1 MLAAYRELKNGEVD
15 TLELDVH
22 LEGCASCRQE
32 LARYMLIGEQVRSLP
47 VIEPLP
53 DMHVTLMHALAKV
66 QLGFIRRSAPGTVIT
81 PEFLKPY
88 IQEHVQSSHD
98 SDLITAFSTAETGP
112 LPIIQAKRKPRH
124 RSHLSQFAVVGLAAM
139 FLMVLMMGGLISLL
153 MLAHNNPQ
161 SAITSN
167 TTSLHPAIE
176 VAEVQYT
183 TSTPYQHVV
192 SAVADHANIYYTA
205 YGDGTNNSWM
215 LEMLNRK
222 TKIST
227 PLLPTANAN
236 TLIVL
241 GSSTSGVVWLQFDGY
256 KLNPH
261 QKDLPGYSQ
270 HPPASLQWSLH
281 YLSSEQLQ
289 QIVSGGLPTA
299 SEVLLKGTFTQN
311 SAPSWVTTPV
321 QGIWFINESHQA
333 SLLVASIDSNGISHL
348 TSYQLA
354 TEGTAVATEIA
365 TATAGHI
372 LTSPTATSDGTQ
384 IYWSEEWFSNAGVLS
399 SDIWTQQVVDAAGPS
414 HGQWAG
420 HLQKMIVKERFTTDG
435 SSFRPQVVDNTLLTL
450 CTASQAVCTASQADA
465 TQGTPTTAGTG
476 TATSTSTPTP
486 TPSPNASVIPQTVAN
501 IYAPPLDASVR
512 GTILMLPLT
521 GNPLEPRTALN
532 TTGMASSLQAGA
544 DFALWQ
550 GDSGYEMYDVSQGS
564 DVNIGNTLDSA
575 TFVAVNGA
583 SAVWMVNSNT
593 SNTTSKTG
601 PSVTLMAFDWPK
613 LTS

>member
-124 RSHLSQFAVVGLAAM
+124 RSHMSQFAVLGLAAM
-139 FLMVLMMGGLISLL
+139 FLIVLMMGGLTSLL
-153 MLAHNNPQ
+153 MLAHNNLQPN
-161 SAITSN
+161 SITVRAE
-167 TTSLHPAIE
+167 HIE
-176 VAEVQYT
+176 VIPAQYT
-183 TSTPYQHVV
+183 TSTPYPHVV
-192 SAVADHANIYYTA
+192 SAVADGANIYYTA

-227 PLLPTANAN
+227 PLLPTPNAN

-256 KLNPH
+256 KSNPH

-289 QIVSGGLPTA
+289 QIVSGLYTP
-299 SEVLLKGTFTQN
+299 SEVLLTGTFNQN
-311 SAPSWVTTPV
+311 SAPSWITTPI

-354 TEGTAVATEIA
+354 TVGTPVATEIA

-399 SDIWTQQVVDAAGPS
+399 SDIWTQQVVDAVGPS
-414 HGQWAG
+414 HGRWAG
-420 HLQKMIVKERFTTDG
+420 HLQKMIVKERFTSDG
-435 SSFRPQVVDNTLLTL
+435 ISFRPQVVDNTLLTL
-450 CTASQAVCTASQADA
+450 CTASQVVCTASQANT
-465 TQGTPTTAGTG
+465 TQGTPTTMGTG
-476 TATSTSTPTP
+476 TATSSP
-486 TPSPNASVIPQTVAN
+486 TPSPNTSVIPRTVAN
-501 IYAPPLDASVR
+501 IYAPPLDASVS

-521 GNPLEPRTALN
+521 GNPLERRAALN

-550 GDSGYEMYDVSQGS
+550 GDNGYEMYDVSQGS
-564 DVNIGNTLDSA
+564 DVTVGNTLDNA
-575 TFVAVNGA
+575 AFVAVNGA
-583 SAVWMVNSNT
+583 SVVWMVNSNT
-593 SNTTSKTG
+593 SNTTGKTG
-601 PSVTLMAFDWPK
+601 PSVTLMAFNWPK
-613 LTS
+613 

>member
-1 MLAAYRELKNGEVD
+1 
-15 TLELDVH
+15 
-22 LEGCASCRQE
+22 
-32 LARYMLIGEQVRSLP
+32 MLIGEQVRSLP

-53 DMHVTLMHALAKV
+53 DMHVTLMHALATV
-66 QLGFIRRSAPGTVIT
+66 QLEFIRRSAPGTVIT

-88 IQEHVQSSHD
+88 IQEHVQFSHD

-124 RSHLSQFAVVGLAAM
+124 RSHMSQFAVLGLAAM
-139 FLMVLMMGGLISLL
+139 FLIVLMMGGLTSLL
-153 MLAHNNPQ
+153 MLAHNNVQPN
-161 SAITSN
+161 SITVRAE
-167 TTSLHPAIE
+167 HIE
-176 VAEVQYT
+176 VIPAQYT
-183 TSTPYQHVV
+183 TSTPYPHVV
-192 SAVADHANIYYTA
+192 SAVADGANIYYTA

-227 PLLPTANAN
+227 LLLPTPNAN

-256 KLNPH
+256 KSNPH

-270 HPPASLQWSLH
+270 HPPASLQCSLH
-281 YLSSEQLQ
+281 YLYSEQLQ
-289 QIVSGGLPTA
+289 PIVSGFPTA
-299 SEVLLKGTFTQN
+299 SGVLLTGTFNQA
-311 SAPSWVTTPV
+311 SVLSWVTTPV

-333 SLLVASIDSNGISHL
+333 SLLVASIDNNGISHL

-354 TEGTAVATEIA
+354 AVGTPATQIA
-365 TATAGHI
+365 TATACDI
-372 LTSPTATSDGTQ
+372 LTSPTATSDGTK
-384 IYWSEEWFSNAGVLS
+384 ISWWEERFLTAGVLS

-420 HLQKMIVKERFTTDG
+420 HLQKMTVKERFTSDG
-435 SSFRPQVVDNTLLTL
+435 TSFRPQVVDNTLLTL
-450 CTASQAVCTASQADA
+450 CTASLAVCTASQADA
-465 TQGTPTTAGTG
+465 TQGTPTTTGTGTG

-486 TPSPNASVIPQTVAN
+486 TPSPNASVIPQTIAT

-512 GTILMLPLT
+512 GTILLLPLT

-550 GDSGYEMYDVSQGS
+550 GGDSGYEMYDVSQAS
-564 DVNIGNTLDSA
+564 DVNIRNTLDNA
-575 TFVAVNGA
+575 TFVAVHTA
-583 SAVWMVNSNT
+583 TAV
-593 SNTTSKTG
+593 
-601 PSVTLMAFDWPK
+601 L
-613 LTS
+613 

>member
-53 DMHVTLMHALAKV
+53 DMHATLMHAMAKV
-66 QLGFIRRSAPGTVIT
+66 QLEFIRRSAPGTVIT

-124 RSHLSQFAVVGLAAM
+124 RSHMSHFAVVGLAAM
-139 FLMVLMMGGLISLL
+139 FLMVLMMGGLTSLL
-153 MLAHNNPQ
+153 FLAHNNLQ
-161 SAITSN
+161 SGRIITRIE
-167 TTSLHPAIE
+167 PAIE
-176 VAEVQYT
+176 VIPAQYT
-183 TSTPYQHVV
+183 TSTLYQHVV
-192 SAVADHANIYYTA
+192 SAVADRANIYYTA

-222 TKIST
+222 TKVSI
-227 PLLPTANAN
+227 PLLPTPNAN

-256 KLNPH
+256 KLNSHPN
-261 QKDLPGYSQ
+261 LPGYSQ

-281 YLSSEQLQ
+281 YLSPEQLQ
-289 QIVSGGLPTA
+289 LAAIPSSPPPA
-299 SEVLLKGTFTQN
+299 SEVLLKGTFNQN
-311 SAPSWVTTPV
+311 SAPSWVTAPV

-354 TEGTAVATEIA
+354 TELGTVGTPVATEIA

-384 IYWSEEWFSNAGVLS
+384 IYWSEEWFSTAGVLS

-414 HGQWAG
+414 HGRWAG
-420 HLQKMIVKERFTTDG
+420 HLQKMIVKEPFTTNG
-435 SSFRPQVVDNTLLTL
+435 FTTNGTFFRPQVVDNTLFTL
-450 CTASQAVCTASQADA
+450 STASQADA
-465 TQGTPTTAGTG
+465 TQGTPTTTG
-476 TATSTSTPTP
+476 TTTPTP
-486 TPSPNASVIPQTVAN
+486 TPSPNTSVIPQTIAN
-501 IYAPPLDASVR
+501 VYAPQLDASVR
-512 GTILMLPLT
+512 GTILKLPLD
-521 GNPLEPRTALN
+521 GNPLELPTTVN
-532 TTGMASSLQAGA
+532 TTGLASSLQAGA

-550 GDSGYEMYDVSQGS
+550 GDRGYEMYDASQGS
-564 DVNIGNTLDSA
+564 DVTVGNTLDNA
-575 TFVAVNGA
+575 TFVAVNGT
-583 SAVWMVNSNT
+583 SVVWMDNSNT

-601 PSVTLMAFDWPK
+601 PSVTLKAFNWPK

>member
-1 MLAAYRELKNGEVD
+1 
-15 TLELDVH
+15 
-22 LEGCASCRQE
+22 
-32 LARYMLIGEQVRSLP
+32 MLIGEQVRSLP

-53 DMHVTLMHALAKV
+53 DMHVTLMHAIAKV
-66 QLGFIRRSAPGTVIT
+66 QLEFIRRSAPGTVIT

-124 RSHLSQFAVVGLAAM
+124 RAHMSHFAVVGLAAM
-139 FLMVLMMGGLISLL
+139 FLMVLMMGGLTSLL
-153 MLAHNNPQ
+153 FLAHNNLQ
-161 SAITSN
+161 SGRIITRIE
-167 TTSLHPAIE
+167 PAIE
-176 VAEVQYT
+176 VIPAQYT
-183 TSTPYQHVV
+183 TSTLYQHVV
-192 SAVADHANIYYTA
+192 SAVADRANIYYTA

-222 TKIST
+222 TKISI
-227 PLLPTANAN
+227 PLLPTPNAN

-256 KLNPH
+256 KLNSHPN
-261 QKDLPGYSQ
+261 LPGYSQ

-281 YLSSEQLQ
+281 YLSPEQLQ
-289 QIVSGGLPTA
+289 LAAIPSSPPPA
-299 SEVLLKGTFTQN
+299 SEVLLKGTFNQN
-311 SAPSWVTTPV
+311 SAPSWVTAPV

-354 TEGTAVATEIA
+354 TELGTVGTPVATEIA

-384 IYWSEEWFSNAGVLS
+384 IYWSEEWFSTAGVLS

-414 HGQWAG
+414 HGRWAG
-420 HLQKMIVKERFTTDG
+420 HLQKMIVKEPFTTNG
-435 SSFRPQVVDNTLLTL
+435 FTTNGTFFRPQVVDNTLFTL
-450 CTASQAVCTASQADA
+450 STASQADA
-465 TQGTPTTAGTG
+465 TQGTPTTTG
-476 TATSTSTPTP
+476 TTTPTP
-486 TPSPNASVIPQTVAN
+486 TPSPNTSVIPQTIAN
-501 IYAPPLDASVR
+501 VYAPQLDASVR
-512 GTILMLPLT
+512 GTILKLPLD
-521 GNPLEPRTALN
+521 GNHLELPTTVN

-550 GDSGYEMYDVSQGS
+550 GDRGYEMYDVSQGS
-564 DVNIGNTLDSA
+564 DVTVGNTLDNA
-575 TFVAVNGA
+575 TFVAVNGT
-583 SAVWMVNSNT
+583 SVVWMDNSNT

-601 PSVTLMAFDWPK
+601 PSVTLKAFNWPK

>member
-32 LARYMLIGEQVRSLP
+32 LARSMLIGEQVRSLP

-53 DMHVTLMHALAKV
+53 DMHATLMHALAKV

-98 SDLITAFSTAETGP
+98 SDLITAFSTADTGP
-112 LPIIQAKRKPRH
+112 LPIIQARRRPRH
-124 RSHLSQFAVVGLAAM
+124 RSHLSHFAVLGLAAM
-139 FLMVLMMGGLISLL
+139 FLMVLMMGGLTSLL
-153 MLAHNNPQ
+153 FLAHNNLQ
-161 SAITSN
+161 SGRIITRIE
-167 TTSLHPAIE
+167 PAIE
-176 VAEVQYT
+176 VIPAQYT
-183 TSTPYQHVV
+183 PSTPYPHVV
-192 SAVADHANIYYTA
+192 SAVADRANIYYTA

-215 LEMLNRK
+215 LEMLNRA
-222 TKIST
+222 TKISI
-227 PLLPTANAN
+227 PLLPTANAYS
-236 TLIVL
+236 LIVL
-241 GSSTSGVVWLQFDGY
+241 GSFTMPGSSTSGVIWLQFDGY
-256 KLNPH
+256 KLNP
-261 QKDLPGYSQ
+261 QQNLPGHSQ
-270 HPPASLQWSLH
+270 HPPVSLWSLH
-281 YLSSEQLQ
+281 YLSPEQLQ
-289 QIVSGGLPTA
+289 QAVSGSPTP
-299 SEVLLKGTFTQN
+299 SEVLLQGAFDQE
-311 SAPSWVTTPV
+311 SVPSWVTTPV
-321 QGIWFINESHQA
+321 QGIWFIQDSD

-354 TEGTAVATEIA
+354 TVGTPVATEIA

-399 SDIWTQQVVDAAGPS
+399 SDIWTQQVVDAVGPS
-414 HGQWAG
+414 HGRWAG
-420 HLQKMIVKERFTTDG
+420 HLQKMIVKEPFTTDG
-435 SSFRPQVVDNTLLTL
+435 TSFRPQVVDNTLLTL

-465 TQGTPTTAGTG
+465 TQGTPTTTG
-476 TATSTSTPTP
+476 TATSTPAPALNT
-486 TPSPNASVIPQTVAN
+486 SVIPQTIAN

-512 GTILMLPLT
+512 GTILMLPLN
-521 GNPLEPRTALN
+521 GDPIVLPTAVN
-532 TTGMASSLQAGA
+532 TTGLASSLQAGA

-550 GDSGYEMYDVSQGS
+550 GDRGYEMYDVSQGS
-564 DVNIGNTLDSA
+564 DVTLGNTLDNA

-593 SNTTSKTG
+593 GNTTSKTG
-601 PSVTLMAFDWPK
+601 PSVTLMAFNWPK
-613 LTS
+613 

>member
-66 QLGFIRRSAPGTVIT
+66 QLEFIRRSAPGTVTT

-98 SDLITAFSTAETGP
+98 SDLITAFSSAETGP

-124 RSHLSQFAVVGLAAM
+124 RSHMSQFAVVGLAAM
-139 FLMVLMMGGLISLL
+139 FLVVLMMGGLTALL
-153 MLAHNNPQ
+153 MLAPNNPQ
-161 SAITSN
+161 SAIKSN
-167 TTSLHPAIE
+167 TSSLSRATE
-176 VAEVQYT
+176 VDEARYT
-183 TSTPYQHVV
+183 TSTPYPHVV
-192 SAVADHANIYYTA
+192 SAVADGANIYYTA

-227 PLLPTANAN
+227 PLLPTPNAN

-261 QKDLPGYSQ
+261 PNLPGYSQ

-289 QIVSGGLPTA
+289 LAAISSSPPT
-299 SEVLLKGTFTQN
+299 SEVLLTGTFNQN

-321 QGIWFINESHQA
+321 QGIWFINESQQA
-333 SLLVASIDSNGISHL
+333 SLLVASIDGNGISHL

-354 TEGTAVATEIA
+354 AVGTPATEIA

-414 HGQWAG
+414 HGRWAG
-420 HLQKMIVKERFTTDG
+420 HLQKMIVKERFTSDG
-435 SSFRPQVVDNTLLTL
+435 TSFRPQVVDNTLLTL
-450 CTASQAVCTASQADA
+450 CTDSQAVCTDSQADA
-465 TQGTPTTAGTG
+465 TQGTPTTTTGTG

-486 TPSPNASVIPQTVAN
+486 TPSPNTSVIPQTVAN

-512 GTILMLPLT
+512 GTILMLLLT
-521 GNPLEPRTALN
+521 GNPLEPRAALN
-532 TTGMASSLQAGA
+532 TTSMASSLQAGA

-601 PSVTLMAFDWPK
+601 PSVTLMAFNWPK
-613 LTS
+613 

>member
-139 FLMVLMMGGLISLL
+139 FLMVLMMGGLTSLL

-161 SAITSN
+161 SAIKSTASSIN
-167 TTSLHPAIE
+167 GATE
-176 VAEVQYT
+176 VAEASYT
-183 TSTPYQHVV
+183 TSTPYPHVV
-192 SAVADHANIYYTA
+192 SAVADGANIYYTA

-227 PLLPTANAN
+227 PLLPTPNAN

-256 KLNPH
+256 KSNPH

-289 QIVSGGLPTA
+289 QIVSGGLYTP
-299 SEVLLKGTFTQN
+299 SEVLLTDTFNQA
-311 SAPSWVTTPV
+311 APSWVTTPV
-321 QGIWFINESHQA
+321 QGIWFINESQQA
-333 SLLVASIDSNGISHL
+333 SLLVASIDNNGISHL

-354 TEGTAVATEIA
+354 AAGTPTATEIA
-365 TATAGHI
+365 TAPANHI

-414 HGQWAG
+414 HGRWAG
-420 HLQKMIVKERFTTDG
+420 HLQKMIVKERFTSDG
-435 SSFRPQVVDNTLLTL
+435 ISFRPQVVDNTLLTL

-465 TQGTPTTAGTG
+465 TQGTPTTTTGTG
-476 TATSTSTPTP
+476 TATSTPTP
-486 TPSPNASVIPQTVAN
+486 TPSPNTSVIPQTVAN

-521 GNPLEPRTALN
+521 GNPLEPRAALN

-550 GDSGYEMYDVSQGS
+550 GDSGGYEMYDVSQGS
-564 DVNIGNTLDSA
+564 DITVGNTLDSA

-583 SAVWMVNSNT
+583 SVVWMVNSNT

-601 PSVTLMAFDWPK
+601 PSVTLMAFNWPK
-613 LTS
+613 

>member
-53 DMHVTLMHALAKV
+53 DMHATLMRAIAKV
-66 QLGFIRRSAPGTVIT
+66 QLEFIRRSAPGTVTT

-112 LPIIQAKRKPRH
+112 LPIIQARHKPRH
-124 RSHLSQFAVVGLAAM
+124 RSHMSQFAVVGLAAM
-139 FLMVLMMGGLISLL
+139 FLMVLMMGGLTSLL
-153 MLAHNNPQ
+153 LLAHNNPQ
-161 SAITSN
+161 SAINSN
-167 TTSLHPAIE
+167 TSSLKRPTE
-176 VAEVQYT
+176 VAEASYT

-192 SAVADHANIYYTA
+192 SAVADRANIYYTA

-222 TKIST
+222 TKSSI
-227 PLLPTANAN
+227 PLLPTPNAYS
-236 TLIVL
+236 LIVL

-256 KLNPH
+256 KSNPH
-261 QKDLPGYSQ
+261 LPGYSQ

-281 YLSSEQLQ
+281 YLSPEQLQ
-289 QIVSGGLPTA
+289 QAALGFLTP
-299 SEVLLKGTFTQN
+299 SEVLLKGTFNQD

-354 TEGTAVATEIA
+354 TVGTPVATEIA
-365 TATAGHI
+365 TATADHI
-372 LTSPTATSDGTQ
+372 LNSPTATSDGTQ

-399 SDIWTQQVVDAAGPS
+399 SDIWTQQVVDAVGPS
-414 HGQWAG
+414 HGRWAG
-420 HLQKMIVKERFTTDG
+420 HLQKMIVKEPFTTDG
-435 SSFRPQVVDNTLLTL
+435 ISFRPQVVDNTLLTL
-450 CTASQAVCTASQADA
+450 CAASPAVCTASQADA
-465 TQGTPTTAGTG
+465 TQGTPTTMGTG
-476 TATSTSTPTP
+476 TATSTPTS
-486 TPSPNASVIPQTVAN
+486 TPSPNTSVIPQTVAN

-512 GTILMLPLT
+512 GTILMLQLN
-521 GNPLEPRTALN
+521 GNPLNQYQVVN
-532 TTGMASSLQAGA
+532 TTGLASSLQAGA

-550 GDSGYEMYDVSQGS
+550 DESGYEMYDVSQGS

-583 SAVWMVNSNT
+583 SAVWMVNSTT

-601 PSVTLMAFDWPK
+601 PSVTLMAFNWPK
-613 LTS
+613 SPS

>member
-32 LARYMLIGEQVRSLP
+32 LARSMLIGEQVRSLP

-66 QLGFIRRSAPGTVIT
+66 QLEFIRRSAPGTVIT

-88 IQEHVQSSHD
+88 IQEHVQFSHD

-112 LPIIQAKRKPRH
+112 LPIIQARRKPRH
-124 RSHLSQFAVVGLAAM
+124 RSHISQFAVLGLAAM
-139 FLMVLMMGGLISLL
+139 FLIVLMMGGLTSLL
-153 MLAHNNPQ
+153 MLAHNNLQPN
-161 SAITSN
+161 SIASRVEHT
-167 TTSLHPAIE
+167 E
-176 VAEVQYT
+176 VIAAQYT
-183 TSTPYQHVV
+183 TSTPYPHVV
-192 SAVADHANIYYTA
+192 SAVADGANIYYTA

-227 PLLPTANAN
+227 PLLPTPNAN

-256 KLNPH
+256 KSNPH
-261 QKDLPGYSQ
+261 PNLPGYNQ

-289 QIVSGGLPTA
+289 QIVSGLYTP
-299 SEVLLKGTFTQN
+299 SEVLLTGTFNQH
-311 SAPSWVTTPV
+311 SAPPWVTTPV
-321 QGIWFINESHQA
+321 QGIWFINESQQA

-354 TEGTAVATEIA
+354 AVGTPATEIA

-384 IYWSEEWFSNAGVLS
+384 IYWSEE
-399 SDIWTQQVVDAAGPS
+399 
-414 HGQWAG
+414 
-420 HLQKMIVKERFTTDG
+420 
-435 SSFRPQVVDNTLLTL
+435 
-450 CTASQAVCTASQADA
+450 
-465 TQGTPTTAGTG
+465 
-476 TATSTSTPTP
+476 
-486 TPSPNASVIPQTVAN
+486 
-501 IYAPPLDASVR
+501 
-512 GTILMLPLT
+512 
-521 GNPLEPRTALN
+521 
-532 TTGMASSLQAGA
+532 
-544 DFALWQ
+544 
-550 GDSGYEMYDVSQGS
+550 
-564 DVNIGNTLDSA
+564 
-575 TFVAVNGA
+575 
-583 SAVWMVNSNT
+583 
-593 SNTTSKTG
+593 
-601 PSVTLMAFDWPK
+601 
-613 LTS
+613 

>member
-1 MLAAYRELKNGEVD
+1 MNCNQARAMLAAYRELKNGEVD

-53 DMHVTLMHALAKV
+53 DMHATLMHAIAKV
-66 QLGFIRRSAPGTVIT
+66 QLEFIRRSAPGTVIT

-88 IQEHVQSSHD
+88 IQEHVQFSHD

-124 RSHLSQFAVVGLAAM
+124 RSHMSQFAVLGLAAM
-139 FLMVLMMGGLISLL
+139 FLIVLMMGGLTSLL
-153 MLAHNNPQ
+153 MLAHNNVQPNGITIRVDRTEII
-161 SAITSN
+161 SA
-167 TTSLHPAIE
+167 
-176 VAEVQYT
+176 QYT
-183 TSTPYQHVV
+183 TSTPYPHVV
-192 SAVADHANIYYTA
+192 SAVADGANIYYTA

-227 PLLPTANAN
+227 PLLPTPNAN

-256 KLNPH
+256 KSNPH

-289 QIVSGGLPTA
+289 PAAVSSSPPA
-299 SEVLLKGTFTQN
+299 SEVLLKGTFNQN

-348 TSYQLA
+348 TSYQL
-354 TEGTAVATEIA
+354 GTVGTPIATEIA
-365 TATAGHI
+365 TATGGHI

-384 IYWSEEWFSNAGVLS
+384 IYWSEEWLSNAGVLS
-399 SDIWTQQVVDAAGPS
+399 SNIWTQQVVDAAGPS
-414 HGQWAG
+414 HGRWAG
-420 HLQKMIVKERFTTDG
+420 HLQKMTVKEPFTTNG
-435 SSFRPQVVDNTLLTL
+435 FTTNGTFFRPQVVDNTLFTL
-450 CTASQAVCTASQADA
+450 STASQADA
-465 TQGTPTTAGTG
+465 TQGTPTTTG
-476 TATSTSTPTP
+476 TTTPTP
-486 TPSPNASVIPQTVAN
+486 TPSPNTSVIPQTIAN
-501 IYAPPLDASVR
+501 VYAPPLDASVR
-512 GTILMLPLT
+512 GTILKLPLD
-521 GNPLEPRTALN
+521 GNPLELPTTVN
-532 TTGMASSLQAGA
+532 TTGLASSLQAGA

-550 GDSGYEMYDVSQGS
+550 GERGYEMYDVSQGS
-564 DVNIGNTLDSA
+564 DVTVGNTLDNA
-575 TFVAVNGA
+575 AFVAVNGA
-583 SAVWMVNSNT
+583 SAVWMDNS
-593 SNTTSKTG
+593 TTSKTG

-613 LTS
+613 

>member
-66 QLGFIRRSAPGTVIT
+66 QLGFIRRSAPGTVTT

-98 SDLITAFSTAETGP
+98 SDLITAFSSAETGP

-124 RSHLSQFAVVGLAAM
+124 RSHMSQFAVVGLAAM
-139 FLMVLMMGGLISLL
+139 FLVVLMMGGLTALL
-153 MLAHNNPQ
+153 MLAPNNPQ
-161 SAITSN
+161 SAIKSN
-167 TTSLHPAIE
+167 TSSLSRATE
-176 VAEVQYT
+176 VDEARYT
-183 TSTPYQHVV
+183 TSTPYPHVV
-192 SAVADHANIYYTA
+192 SAVADGANIYYTA

-227 PLLPTANAN
+227 PLLPTPNAN

-289 QIVSGGLPTA
+289 LAAISSSPPT
-299 SEVLLKGTFTQN
+299 SEVLLTGTFNQN

-321 QGIWFINESHQA
+321 QGIWFINESQQA
-333 SLLVASIDSNGISHL
+333 SLLVASIDGNGISHL

-354 TEGTAVATEIA
+354 AVGTPATEIA

-414 HGQWAG
+414 HGRWAG
-420 HLQKMIVKERFTTDG
+420 HLQKMIVKERFTSDG
-435 SSFRPQVVDNTLLTL
+435 ISFRPQVVDNTLLTL
-450 CTASQAVCTASQADA
+450 CTASPAVCTASQADA
-465 TQGTPTTAGTG
+465 TQGTPTTTTGTG

-486 TPSPNASVIPQTVAN
+486 TPSPNTSVIPQTVAN

-532 TTGMASSLQAGA
+532 TTDMASSLQAGA

-601 PSVTLMAFDWPK
+601 PSVTLMAFNWPK
-613 LTS
+613 

>member
-66 QLGFIRRSAPGTVIT
+66 QLEFIRRSAPGTVTT

-98 SDLITAFSTAETGP
+98 SDLITAFSSAETGP

-124 RSHLSQFAVVGLAAM
+124 RSHMSQFAVVGLAAM
-139 FLMVLMMGGLISLL
+139 FLVVLMMGGLTALL
-153 MLAHNNPQ
+153 MLAPNNPQ
-161 SAITSN
+161 SAIKSN
-167 TTSLHPAIE
+167 TSSLSRATE
-176 VAEVQYT
+176 VDEARYT
-183 TSTPYQHVV
+183 TSTPYPHVV
-192 SAVADHANIYYTA
+192 SAVADGANIYYTA

-227 PLLPTANAN
+227 PLLPTPNAN

-289 QIVSGGLPTA
+289 LAAISSSPPT
-299 SEVLLKGTFTQN
+299 SEVLLTGTFNQN

-321 QGIWFINESHQA
+321 QGIWFINESQQA
-333 SLLVASIDSNGISHL
+333 SLLVASIDGNGISHL

-354 TEGTAVATEIA
+354 AVGTPATEIA

-414 HGQWAG
+414 HGRWAG
-420 HLQKMIVKERFTTDG
+420 HLQKMIVKERFTSDG
-435 SSFRPQVVDNTLLTL
+435 TSFRPQVVDNTLLTL
-450 CTASQAVCTASQADA
+450 CTDSQAVCTDSQADA
-465 TQGTPTTAGTG
+465 TQGTPTTTTGTG

-486 TPSPNASVIPQTVAN
+486 TPSPNTSVIPQTVAN

-532 TTGMASSLQAGA
+532 TTDMASSLQAGA

-601 PSVTLMAFDWPK
+601 PSVTLMAFNWPK
-613 LTS
+613 

>member
-53 DMHVTLMHALAKV
+53 DMHATLMHAIAKV
-66 QLGFIRRSAPGTVIT
+66 QLEFIRRSAPGTVIT

-88 IQEHVQSSHD
+88 IQEHVQFSHD

-124 RSHLSQFAVVGLAAM
+124 RAHMSHFAVVGLAAM
-139 FLMVLMMGGLISLL
+139 FLMVLMMGGLTSLL

-161 SAITSN
+161 PAITSS
-167 TTSLHPAIE
+167 TSSLNRATE
-176 VAEVQYT
+176 VAEASYT
-183 TSTPYQHVV
+183 TSTPYPHVV
-192 SAVADHANIYYTA
+192 SAVADGANIYYTA

-236 TLIVL
+236 TLILL

-256 KLNPH
+256 KLNSH
-261 QKDLPGYSQ
+261 QNLPGYSQ

-289 QIVSGGLPTA
+289 QIVSGGLPPA

-354 TEGTAVATEIA
+354 AAGTPTATEIA
-365 TATAGHI
+365 TAPANHI

-384 IYWSEEWFSNAGVLS
+384 IYWSEEWLSNAGVLS
-399 SDIWTQQVVDAAGPS
+399 SNIWTQQVVDAAGPS
-414 HGQWAG
+414 HGRWAG
-420 HLQKMIVKERFTTDG
+420 HLQKMTVKERFTTDG
-435 SSFRPQVVDNTLLTL
+435 ISFRPQVVDNTLFTL
-450 CTASQAVCTASQADA
+450 STASQADA
-465 TQGTPTTAGTG
+465 TQGTPTTTG
-476 TATSTSTPTP
+476 TTTPTP
-486 TPSPNASVIPQTVAN
+486 TPSPNTSVIPQTIAN
-501 IYAPPLDASVR
+501 VYAPPLDASVR
-512 GTILMLPLT
+512 GTILKLPLD
-521 GNPLEPRTALN
+521 GNPLELPTTVN
-532 TTGMASSLQAGA
+532 TTGLASSLQAGA

-550 GDSGYEMYDVSQGS
+550 GDRGYEMYDASQGS
-564 DVNIGNTLDSA
+564 DVTVGNTLDNA

-583 SAVWMVNSNT
+583 SAVWMDNSTT

-613 LTS
+613 

>member
-66 QLGFIRRSAPGTVIT
+66 QLGFIRRSAPGTGIT

-124 RSHLSQFAVVGLAAM
+124 RSHMSQFAVLGLAAM
-139 FLMVLMMGGLISLL
+139 FLIVLMMGGLTSLL
-153 MLAHNNPQ
+153 MLAHNNVQPNGITIRVDRTEII
-161 SAITSN
+161 SA
-167 TTSLHPAIE
+167 
-176 VAEVQYT
+176 QYT
-183 TSTPYQHVV
+183 TSTPYPHVV
-192 SAVADHANIYYTA
+192 SAVADGANIYYTA

-236 TLIVL
+236 TLILL

-261 QKDLPGYSQ
+261 QNLPGYSQ

-289 QIVSGGLPTA
+289 QIVSGGLPPA

-384 IYWSEEWFSNAGVLS
+384 IYWAEEWFSNAGVLS

-414 HGQWAG
+414 HGRWAG
-420 HLQKMIVKERFTTDG
+420 HLQKMIVKERFTSDG
-435 SSFRPQVVDNTLLTL
+435 ISFRPQVVDNTLLTL
-450 CTASQAVCTASQADA
+450 CTASTAVCTASQADA
-465 TQGTPTTAGTG
+465 TQGTPTTTGTG
-476 TATSTSTPTP
+476 TATSTPTP
-486 TPSPNASVIPQTVAN
+486 TPSPNTSVIPQTVAN

-512 GTILMLPLT
+512 GTILKLPLD
-521 GNPLEPRTALN
+521 GNPLESPTTVN
-532 TTGMASSLQAGA
+532 TTGLASSLQAGA

-601 PSVTLMAFDWPK
+601 PSVTLMAFNWPK
-613 LTS
+613 

>member
-53 DMHVTLMHALAKV
+53 DMHATLMHAMAKV
-66 QLGFIRRSAPGTVIT
+66 QLEFIRRSAPGTVIT

-124 RSHLSQFAVVGLAAM
+124 RSHMSHFAVVGLAAM
-139 FLMVLMMGGLISLL
+139 FLMVLMMGGLTSLL
-153 MLAHNNPQ
+153 FLAHNNLQ
-161 SAITSN
+161 SGRIITRIE
-167 TTSLHPAIE
+167 PAIE
-176 VAEVQYT
+176 VIPAQYT
-183 TSTPYQHVV
+183 TSTLYQHVV
-192 SAVADHANIYYTA
+192 SAVADRANIYYTA

-222 TKIST
+222 TKISI
-227 PLLPTANAN
+227 PLLPTPNAN

-256 KLNPH
+256 KLNSHPN
-261 QKDLPGYSQ
+261 LPGYSQ

-281 YLSSEQLQ
+281 YLSPEQLQ
-289 QIVSGGLPTA
+289 LAAIPSSPPPA
-299 SEVLLKGTFTQN
+299 SEVLLKGTFNQN
-311 SAPSWVTTPV
+311 SAPSWVTAPV

-354 TEGTAVATEIA
+354 TELGTVGTPVATEIA

-384 IYWSEEWFSNAGVLS
+384 IYWSEEWFSTAGVLS

-414 HGQWAG
+414 HGRWAG
-420 HLQKMIVKERFTTDG
+420 HLQKMIVKEPFTTNG
-435 SSFRPQVVDNTLLTL
+435 FTTNGTFFRPQVVDNTLFTL
-450 CTASQAVCTASQADA
+450 STASQVDA
-465 TQGTPTTAGTG
+465 TQGTPTTTG
-476 TATSTSTPTP
+476 TTTPTP
-486 TPSPNASVIPQTVAN
+486 TPSPNTSVIPQTIAN
-501 IYAPPLDASVR
+501 VYAPPLDASVR
-512 GTILMLPLT
+512 GTILKLPLD
-521 GNPLEPRTALN
+521 GNPLELPTTVN
-532 TTGMASSLQAGA
+532 TTGLASSLQAGA

-550 GDSGYEMYDVSQGS
+550 GDRGYEMYDVSQGS
-564 DVNIGNTLDSA
+564 DVTVGNTLDNA
-575 TFVAVNGA
+575 TFVAVNGT
-583 SAVWMVNSNT
+583 SVVWMDNSNT

-601 PSVTLMAFDWPK
+601 PSVTLKAFNWPK

>member
-1 MLAAYRELKNGEVD
+1 MLAAYRELKNREVD

-53 DMHVTLMHALAKV
+53 DMHATLMHAIAKV
-66 QLGFIRRSAPGTVIT
+66 QLEFIRRSAPGTVIT

-88 IQEHVQSSHD
+88 IQEHIQSSHD

-124 RSHLSQFAVVGLAAM
+124 RSHMSHFAVLGLAAM
-139 FLMVLMMGGLISLL
+139 FLVVLMMGGLTSLL
-153 MLAHNNPQ
+153 FLAHNNLQ
-161 SAITSN
+161 SGRIITRIE
-167 TTSLHPAIE
+167 PAIE
-176 VAEVQYT
+176 VIPAQYT
-183 TSTPYQHVV
+183 TSTLYQHVV
-192 SAVADHANIYYTA
+192 SAVADRANIYYTA

-222 TKIST
+222 TKISI
-227 PLLPTANAN
+227 PLLPTPNAN

-256 KLNPH
+256 KLNSHPN
-261 QKDLPGYSQ
+261 LPGYSQ

-281 YLSSEQLQ
+281 YLSPEQLQ
-289 QIVSGGLPTA
+289 LAAIPSSPPPA
-299 SEVLLKGTFTQN
+299 SEVLLKGTFNQN
-311 SAPSWVTTPV
+311 SAPSWVTAPV

-354 TEGTAVATEIA
+354 TELGTVGTPVATEIA

-384 IYWSEEWFSNAGVLS
+384 IYWSEEWFSTAGVLS

-414 HGQWAG
+414 HGRWAG
-420 HLQKMIVKERFTTDG
+420 HLQKMTVKEPFTTNG
-435 SSFRPQVVDNTLLTL
+435 TFFRPQVVDNTLFTL
-450 CTASQAVCTASQADA
+450 CTASPAVCTASQADA
-465 TQGTPTTAGTG
+465 TQGTPTTMGT
-476 TATSTSTPTP
+476 TTPTP
-486 TPSPNASVIPQTVAN
+486 TSSPNTSVIPQTIAN
-501 IYAPPLDASVR
+501 VYAPPLDASVR
-512 GTILMLPLT
+512 GTILKLPLD
-521 GNPLEPRTALN
+521 GNPLELPTTVN
-532 TTGMASSLQAGA
+532 TTGLASSLQAGA

-550 GDSGYEMYDVSQGS
+550 SDRGYEMYDVVSQG
-564 DVNIGNTLDSA
+564 DVNIGNTLDNA
-575 TFVAVNGA
+575 TFVAINGA
-583 SAVWMVNSNT
+583 SVVWMDNSNT

-601 PSVTLMAFDWPK
+601 PSVTLKAFNWPK

>member
-53 DMHVTLMHALAKV
+53 DMHVTLMHAIAKV
-66 QLGFIRRSAPGTVIT
+66 QLEFIRRSAPGTVTT

-124 RSHLSQFAVVGLAAM
+124 RSHMNHFAVLGLAAM
-139 FLMVLMMGGLISLL
+139 FLMVLMMGGLTSLL
-153 MLAHNNPQ
+153 FLAHNNPQ
-161 SAITSN
+161 SAINSN
-167 TTSLHPAIE
+167 TSSVKRATE
-176 VAEVQYT
+176 VAEASYT

-192 SAVADHANIYYTA
+192 SAVADRANIYYTA

-215 LEMLNRK
+215 LEMLNRT
-222 TKIST
+222 TKISI
-227 PLLPTANAN
+227 PLLPTANAYS
-236 TLIVL
+236 LIVL

-256 KLNPH
+256 KSNPR
-261 QKDLPGYSQ
+261 QNLPGHNQ
-270 HPPASLQWSLH
+270 HPVSLWSLH

-289 QIVSGGLPTA
+289 QGFPTA
-299 SEVLLKGTFTQN
+299 SEVLLTGTFNQD
-311 SAPSWVTTPV
+311 SVPSWVTTPV

-354 TEGTAVATEIA
+354 AVGAPVATEIA

-399 SDIWTQQVVDAAGPS
+399 SDIWTQQVVDAVGPS
-414 HGQWAG
+414 HGRWAG
-420 HLQKMIVKERFTTDG
+420 HLQKMIVKEPFTTDG
-435 SSFRPQVVDNTLLTL
+435 TSFRPQVVDNTLFTL
-450 CTASQAVCTASQADA
+450 STASQADA
-465 TQGTPTTAGTG
+465 TQGTPTTTGTG
-476 TATSTSTPTP
+476 TATSTPTP
-486 TPSPNASVIPQTVAN
+486 TPSPNTSVIPQTVAN

-512 GTILMLPLT
+512 GTILKLPLD
-521 GNPLEPRTALN
+521 GNPLELPTTVN
-532 TTGMASSLQAGA
+532 TTGLASSLQAGA

-550 GDSGYEMYDVSQGS
+550 GDRGYEMYDVSQG
-564 DVNIGNTLDSA
+564 DVNIGNTLDNA
-575 TFVAVNGA
+575 TFVAINGA
-583 SAVWMVNSNT
+583 SAVWMVN

-601 PSVTLMAFDWPK
+601 PSVTLMAFNWPK
-613 LTS
+613 

>member
-1 MLAAYRELKNGEVD
+1 
-15 TLELDVH
+15 
-22 LEGCASCRQE
+22 
-32 LARYMLIGEQVRSLP
+32 
-47 VIEPLP
+47 
-53 DMHVTLMHALAKV
+53 
-66 QLGFIRRSAPGTVIT
+66 
-81 PEFLKPY
+81 
-88 IQEHVQSSHD
+88 
-98 SDLITAFSTAETGP
+98 
-112 LPIIQAKRKPRH
+112 
-124 RSHLSQFAVVGLAAM
+124 
-139 FLMVLMMGGLISLL
+139 
-153 MLAHNNPQ
+153 
-161 SAITSN
+161 
-167 TTSLHPAIE
+167 
-176 VAEVQYT
+176 
-183 TSTPYQHVV
+183 
-192 SAVADHANIYYTA
+192 
-205 YGDGTNNSWM
+205 M

-236 TLIVL
+236 TLLVL

-261 QKDLPGYSQ
+261 QNLPGYSQ

-289 QIVSGGLPTA
+289 QIVSGFPTA
-299 SEVLLKGTFTQN
+299 SEVLLTGTFNQD
-311 SAPSWVTTPV
+311 SVLSWVTTPV

-354 TEGTAVATEIA
+354 TVGTPVATEIA

-399 SDIWTQQVVDAAGPS
+399 SDIWTQQVVDAVGPS
-414 HGQWAG
+414 HGRWAG
-420 HLQKMIVKERFTTDG
+420 HLQKMIVKERFTSDG
-435 SSFRPQVVDNTLLTL
+435 ISFRPQVVDNTLLTL
-450 CTASQAVCTASQADA
+450 CTASQVVCTASQANT
-465 TQGTPTTAGTG
+465 TQGTPTTMGTG
-476 TATSTSTPTP
+476 TATSSP
-486 TPSPNASVIPQTVAN
+486 TPSPNTSVIPQTVAN
-501 IYAPPLDASVR
+501 IYAPPLDASVS

-521 GNPLEPRTALN
+521 GNPLQPLTALN

-564 DVNIGNTLDSA
+564 DVIIGNTLDSA

-593 SNTTSKTG
+593 SNTTGKTG
-601 PSVTLMAFDWPK
+601 PSVTLMAFNWPK
-613 LTS
+613 